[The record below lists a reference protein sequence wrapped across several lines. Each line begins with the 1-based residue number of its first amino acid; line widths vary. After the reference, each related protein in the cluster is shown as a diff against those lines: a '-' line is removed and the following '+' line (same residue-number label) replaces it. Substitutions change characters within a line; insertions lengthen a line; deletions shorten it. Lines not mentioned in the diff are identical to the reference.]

1 MVSIGPGVDDHASDS
16 DGRLRPMDKTV
27 VVDSGGWGKA
37 FLIELQWKASYSQFI
52 AAGYIRLPHH
62 PRGEKK
68 ELNSS
73 FKNSDYFFFVSS
85 WGILHSISFQNER
98 FIYFPR

>member
-1 MVSIGPGVDDHASDS
+1 MTQD
-16 DGRLRPMDKTV
+16 L
-27 VVDSGGWGKA
+27 
-37 FLIELQWKASYSQFI
+37 LQWDMYVFLTNQE
-52 AAGYIRLPHH
+52 
-62 PRGEKK
+62 EKK
-68 ELNSS
+68 KDLNSS